1 MSRHYSTKCVKWSGF
16 SNRVEKSVRKEIRV
30 FGVIFVSIAC
40 IASLTLKTAKEV
52 RLLGNGCA
60 MAY

>member
-1 MSRHYSTKCVKWSGF
+1 MSGYYNIKCVKRSGF
-16 SNRVEKSVRKEIRV
+16 SDRVEKLVRKEIRV